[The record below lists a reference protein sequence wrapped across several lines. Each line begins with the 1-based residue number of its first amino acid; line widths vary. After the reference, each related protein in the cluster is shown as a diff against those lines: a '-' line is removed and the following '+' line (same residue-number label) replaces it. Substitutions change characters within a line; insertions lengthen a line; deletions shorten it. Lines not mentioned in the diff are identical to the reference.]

1 MVSFTGLEFLFRFF
15 PAFLAVYY
23 ITPKKYRNTTLLLG
37 SIIFYAVGEPYY
49 VLLLLVMVWL
59 NYFFAKKI
67 YSCRDTRRGKKCRKD
82 RLVTVLALDI
92 GLLVLFKALGAFA
105 GSSILPL
112 GLSFYT
118 FKMISFQA
126 DVFRGEMKEL
136 PTFKRTAVYFTMF
149 PQIVSGPI
157 MRFNEG
163 SFLMEERE
171 YSWEKLEEGLQY
183 FVAGLGTKVLL
194 ADRLAILWKD
204 IHMIGYESISTPLAW
219 LGAAAYSMEL
229 YFDFWGYS
237 LMASGICVMLGFSF
251 VKNFE
256 HPYASK
262 SVSEFWRRWHMTLGS
277 FFRDY
282 VYIPLGGSRGGMPE
296 TLRNLLAVWVLTGL
310 WHGGSLNFVLWG
322 LALFLLISVE
332 KIGLG
337 KLFTRFP
344 LIGRCYTLFLI
355 PVTWVFFALT
365 DLGQLGLYLERLFP
379 FAGGGIAVNAN
390 DIWKYL
396 GMYWHYLLVGA
407 LWCIPSVSRFLQKRR
422 KHPLVVLLT
431 VAVFWLSVYCLVS
444 MENNPFAYLKF

>member
-23 ITPKKYRNTTLLLG
+23 ITPKKYRNTALLLG
-37 SIIFYAVGEPYY
+37 SIVFYAMGEPYY

-67 YSCRDTRRGKKCRKD
+67 HSCRNTRRGKKCRKD
-82 RLVTVLALDI
+82 RFITVLVLDT
-92 GLLVLFKALGAFA
+92 GLLALFKALGAFA

-112 GLSFYT
+112 GLSFYI

-126 DVFRGEMKEL
+126 DVFRGEIKEL

-171 YSWEKLEEGLQY
+171 YFWEKLEEGLQY
-183 FVAGLGTKVLL
+183 FAAGLGTKVLL

-237 LMASGICVMLGFSF
+237 LMASGICVMLGFPF
-251 VKNFE
+251 IKNFE

-262 SVSEFWRRWHMTLGS
+262 SISEFWRRWHITLGS

-310 WHGGSLNFVLWG
+310 WHGGSVNFLLWG
-322 LALFLLISVE
+322 LALFLLIAVE

-337 KLFTRFP
+337 KLFARFS
-344 LIGRCYTLFLI
+344 LLGRCYTLILI

-379 FAGGGIAVNAN
+379 FAGGGIAVNPN

-396 GMYWHYLLVGA
+396 GMYWHYLLLGV
-407 LWCIPSVSRFLQKRR
+407 LWCIPFVSRFLQKHRR
-422 KHPLVVLLT
+422 HPLVVLLT
-431 VAVFWLSVYCLVS
+431 AAVFWLSVYCLVS
-444 MENNPFAYLKF
+444 MESNPFAYLKF

>member
-1 MVSFTGLEFLFRFF
+1 MVKDGIVYRFGVSFPIFSGVPR
-15 PAFLAVYY
+15 
-23 ITPKKYRNTTLLLG
+23 RLL
-37 SIIFYAVGEPYY
+37 Y
-49 VLLLLVMVWL
+49 
-59 NYFFAKKI
+59 NAKKI
-67 YSCRDTRRGKKCRKD
+67 QEYYAAAWQHYILCRGGAVLCAASSCHSMAELFFCKKYIPAGIPEGKKCRKD

-237 LMASGICVMLGFSF
+237 LMASGICVMLGFPF

-322 LALFLLISVE
+322 LALFLLIAVE

-379 FAGGGIAVNAN
+379 FAGGGSPSTLTIYGSIWECIGITCWWERFGASRPFRVSCKNAES
-390 DIWKYL
+390 IRW
-396 GMYWHYLLVGA
+396 
-407 LWCIPSVSRFLQKRR
+407 WC
-422 KHPLVVLLT
+422 
-431 VAVFWLSVYCLVS
+431 C
-444 MENNPFAYLKF
+444 